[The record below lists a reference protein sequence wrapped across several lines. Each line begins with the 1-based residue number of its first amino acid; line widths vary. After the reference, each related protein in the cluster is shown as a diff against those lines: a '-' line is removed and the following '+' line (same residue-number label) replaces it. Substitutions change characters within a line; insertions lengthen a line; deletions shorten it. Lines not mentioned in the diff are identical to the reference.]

1 MKNNKQTTLPTES
14 GIFTQHKLQLIKRK
28 GKPCIFSERLKKNLT
43 KYLFDFFY
51 MRELSNIC
59 SANIFFYNCFREY
72 EISTWKSEMLNLIDV
87 FNLDIKHEKEE
98 IDESLLS
105 CIQMQRLY
113 PMKDH
118 IGNYLRID
126 KEGIN
131 IISLVYYDSD
141 MQKQL
146 SKLKNDIVTTV
157 NHFNLAAFEF
167 MEMEEEDINENQIN
181 PKLLKTPWQVVHSD
195 DSYSPGNII
204 FLEEKSS
211 LDFGFSFYHVIKGDY
226 KFYLHQNI
234 IDMRNA
240 NLRIKISINDKVVFE
255 INNFPSKKILE
266 QFRNNIIID
275 DENNEDHI
283 KLYDT
288 FICDINEHLF
298 DTVKNDLKKSI
309 EIDQKKSFKS
319 EASTDSSKSDA
330 NKNEYTVRI
339 SFTNQHLFWKAG
351 WYLDGGRL
359 VRTIYK
365 I

>member
-1 MKNNKQTTLPTES
+1 MKNNNQKIIPSES
-14 GIFTQHKLQLIKRK
+14 GIFTQNKLQLIKRK
-28 GKPCIFSERLKKNLT
+28 GKPCIFSERLKKNVT

-51 MRELSNIC
+51 MRELSDIC
-59 SANIFFYNCFREY
+59 SANIFLYNCFREY
-72 EISTWKSEMLNLIDV
+72 EISTWKMEMLNLIDI
-87 FNLDIKHEKEE
+87 FHLDIKNQKEE
-98 IDESLLS
+98 VDESLLS
-105 CIQMQRLY
+105 CIQKQRLY

-118 IGNYLRID
+118 VGSYIRID

-131 IISLVYYDSD
+131 IISLVYYDPD

-146 SKLKNDIVTTV
+146 DKLTNTINTTV
-157 NHFNLAAFEF
+157 NHFNFAAFELL
-167 MEMEEEDINENQIN
+167 EMEDEIDENEIN
-181 PKLLKTPWQVVHSD
+181 PKLLKTPWKVVHSN
-195 DSYSPGNII
+195 DSYYPGNII
-204 FLEEKSS
+204 FLEEKSP
-211 LDFGFSFYHVIKGDY
+211 LDFGFSFYHVIRGDY
-226 KFYLHQNI
+226 KFYIHHNI
-234 IDMRNA
+234 TDMRNA

-266 QFRNNIIID
+266 QFRNDNIMDED
-275 DENNEDHI
+275 DDKNI
-283 KLYDT
+283 KLKDS

-298 DTVKNDLKKSI
+298 DCVKNDLRKSI
-309 EIDQKKSFKS
+309 EIKKNKSIKS
-319 EASTDSSKSDA
+319 EASTDSSQSDP